1 MEYILQFGIIILSI
15 HQSIVMLN
23 KKIFASFF
31 LLAVAVNQA
40 IAAPRVPEELTDN
53 GLIYCTNATGF
64 SFNPQ
69 TADAG
74 TSMNVVTEQIYNKLF
89 DISNT
94 SAIPT
99 PVLAQSY
106 SVSPDGTVITIH
118 LRKGIKFHRTDWFK
132 PTRDFNAD
140 DVVFSLNRVLG
151 YETYLPTLEQS
162 SVDYKNPQYRIFHE
176 QAKKVRFPYFES
188 IKLNQKIESVKA
200 LNSHTVQITLFKP
213 DASILSHLASQY
225 AIIFSQEYAVQLN
238 ADDNLVQ
245 LDILPVGTGP
255 YKVKNYFRNQ
265 YVRLE
270 KNEDYWKKDAK
281 IKDIIIDLSTDR
293 TGRLVKF
300 FNGEC
305 QIASYPEVS
314 QLGLLKE
321 NDERY
326 YVKTSDGMNL
336 AYLAFNFQKVAIQ
349 DEQLRRA
356 IAQAINRQRIIKT
369 IYHNTATV
377 ANNIIPNISWASS
390 VNTPDFAYDFN
401 PVEAKK
407 VLQNK
412 QLNLNMW
419 VINEEQVYNPA
430 PLKTAEL
437 IKEDLNNVGVNVTI
451 RSVTRTFLIDQ
462 LNKKS
467 EDYDMIL
474 TGWLAGN
481 LDPDSFMRPIL
492 SCSSSNEITNLSN
505 WCSKKFDQ
513 FMDEALDSA
522 NLRVRANAYNQAQEL
537 ILSELPI
544 IPIANVKR
552 VLVASSRVQH
562 IEMSPFGSL
571 NFSTLSLRKGQK

>member
-1 MEYILQFGIIILSI
+1 MFIMWYKKL
-15 HQSIVMLN
+15 VMSVCW
-23 KKIFASFF
+23 FAFM
-31 LLAVAVNQA
+31 VNTVV
-40 IAAPRVPEELTDN
+40 AAPRVPEELTDN
-53 GLIYCTNATGF
+53 GLIYCTHASGF

-69 TADAG
+69 TSDAG

-89 DISNT
+89 EISNT
-94 SAIPT
+94 AIPT
-99 PVLAQSY
+99 PILAQSY
-106 SVSPDGTVITIH
+106 SISPDGKIITIY
-118 LRKGIKFHRTDWFK
+118 LRKGIKFHHTDWFK

-162 SVDYKNPQYRIFHE
+162 AVAYKNPQYRIFHE

-200 LNSHTVQITLFKP
+200 LNPHTVQITLFKP

-245 LDILPVGTGP
+245 LDLLPVGTGP

-281 IKDIIIDLSTDR
+281 IKNIIIDLSTDR

-321 NDERY
+321 NDKRY
-326 YVKTSDGMNL
+326 YVKSAEGMNL
-336 AYLAFNFQKVAIQ
+336 AYLAFNFQNAVIQ
-349 DEQLRRA
+349 DEQVRRA

-401 PVEAKK
+401 PSEAKK
-407 VLQNK
+407 VLQDK
-412 QLNLNMW
+412 QLYLNMW
-419 VINEEQVYNPA
+419 VLNEEQVYNPA

-467 EDYDMIL
+467 ENYDMIL

-492 SCSSSNEITNLSN
+492 SCNAASEMTNLSN
-505 WCSKKFDQ
+505 WCDEDFDQ
-513 FMDEALDSA
+513 LMDKALDSP
-522 NLRVRANAYNQAQEL
+522 NLWERAHVYNQAQEL
-537 ILSELPI
+537 ILSKLPI
-544 IPIANVKR
+544 VPLANMKR
-552 VLVASSRVQH
+552 VLVVNSRVRH
-562 IEMSPFGSL
+562 IEMNPFGSL
-571 NFSTLSLRKGQK
+571 NFSTLSLRKGEK

>member
-1 MEYILQFGIIILSI
+1 MRYKKL
-15 HQSIVMLN
+15 VMSVCW
-23 KKIFASFF
+23 FAFM
-31 LLAVAVNQA
+31 VNTVV
-40 IAAPRVPEELTDN
+40 AAPRVPEELTDN
-53 GLIYCTNATGF
+53 GLIYCTHASGF

-69 TADAG
+69 TSDAG

-89 DISNT
+89 EISNT
-94 SAIPT
+94 AIPT
-99 PVLAQSY
+99 PILAQSY
-106 SVSPDGTVITIH
+106 SISPDGKIITIY
-118 LRKGIKFHRTDWFK
+118 LRKGIKFHHTDWFK

-162 SVDYKNPQYRIFHE
+162 AVDYKNPQYRIFHE

-200 LNSHTVQITLFKP
+200 LNPHTVQITLFKP

-245 LDILPVGTGP
+245 LDLLPVGTGP

-281 IKDIIIDLSTDR
+281 IKNIIIDLSTDR

-321 NDERY
+321 NDKRY
-326 YVKTSDGMNL
+326 YVKSAEGMNL
-336 AYLAFNFQKVAIQ
+336 AYLAFNFQNAVIQ
-349 DEQLRRA
+349 DEQVRRA

-401 PVEAKK
+401 PSEAKK
-407 VLQNK
+407 VLQDK
-412 QLNLNMW
+412 RLHLNMW
-419 VINEEQVYNPA
+419 VLNEEQVYNPA

-467 EDYDMIL
+467 ENYDMIL

-492 SCSSSNEITNLSN
+492 SCNAASEMTNLSN
-505 WCSKKFDQ
+505 WCDEDFDQ
-513 FMDEALDSA
+513 LMDKALDSP
-522 NLRVRANAYNQAQEL
+522 NLWERAHVYNQAQEL
-537 ILSELPI
+537 ILSKLPI
-544 IPIANVKR
+544 VPLANMKR
-552 VLVASSRVQH
+552 VLVVNSRVRH
-562 IEMSPFGSL
+562 IEMNPFGSL
-571 NFSTLSLRKGQK
+571 NFSTLSLRKGEK

>member
-1 MEYILQFGIIILSI
+1 MFIMRYKKL
-15 HQSIVMLN
+15 VMSVCW
-23 KKIFASFF
+23 FAFM
-31 LLAVAVNQA
+31 VNTVV
-40 IAAPRVPEELTDN
+40 AAPRVPEELTDN
-53 GLIYCTNATGF
+53 GLIYCTHASGF

-69 TADAG
+69 TSDAG

-89 DISNT
+89 EISNT
-94 SAIPT
+94 AIPT
-99 PVLAQSY
+99 PILAQSY
-106 SVSPDGTVITIH
+106 SISPDGKIITIY
-118 LRKGIKFHRTDWFK
+118 LRKGIKFHHTDWFK

-162 SVDYKNPQYRIFHE
+162 AVDYKNPQYRIFHE

-200 LNSHTVQITLFKP
+200 LNPHTVQITLFKP

-245 LDILPVGTGP
+245 LDLLPVGTGP

-281 IKDIIIDLSTDR
+281 IKNIIIDLSTDR

-321 NDERY
+321 NDKRY
-326 YVKTSDGMNL
+326 YVKSAEGMNL
-336 AYLAFNFQKVAIQ
+336 AYLAFNFQNAVIQ
-349 DEQLRRA
+349 DEQVRRA

-401 PVEAKK
+401 PSEAKK
-407 VLQNK
+407 VLQDK
-412 QLNLNMW
+412 QLHLNMW
-419 VINEEQVYNPA
+419 VLNEDQVYNPA

-467 EDYDMIL
+467 ENYDMIL

-492 SCSSSNEITNLSN
+492 SCNSASEMTNLSN
-505 WCSKKFDQ
+505 WCDEDFDQ
-513 FMDEALDSA
+513 LMDKALDSP
-522 NLRVRANAYNQAQEL
+522 NLWERAHVYNQAQEL
-537 ILSELPI
+537 ILSKLPI
-544 IPIANVKR
+544 VPLANMKR
-552 VLVASSRVQH
+552 VLVVNSRVRH
-562 IEMSPFGSL
+562 IEMNPFGSL
-571 NFSTLSLRKGQK
+571 NFSTLSLRKGEK

>member
-1 MEYILQFGIIILSI
+1 MFIMRYKKL
-15 HQSIVMLN
+15 VMSVCW
-23 KKIFASFF
+23 FAFM
-31 LLAVAVNQA
+31 VNTVV
-40 IAAPRVPEELTDN
+40 AAPRVPEELTDN
-53 GLIYCTNATGF
+53 GLIYCTHASGF

-69 TADAG
+69 TSDAG

-89 DISNT
+89 EISNT
-94 SAIPT
+94 AIPT
-99 PVLAQSY
+99 PILAQSY
-106 SVSPDGTVITIH
+106 SISPDGKIITIY
-118 LRKGIKFHRTDWFK
+118 LRKGIKFHHTDWFK

-162 SVDYKNPQYRIFHE
+162 AVDYKNPQYRIFHE

-200 LNSHTVQITLFKP
+200 LNPHTVQITLFKP

-245 LDILPVGTGP
+245 LDLLPVGTGP

-281 IKDIIIDLSTDR
+281 IKNIIIDLSTDR

-321 NDERY
+321 NDKRY
-326 YVKTSDGMNL
+326 YVKSAEGMNL
-336 AYLAFNFQKVAIQ
+336 AYLAFNFQNAVIQ
-349 DEQLRRA
+349 DEQVRRA

-401 PVEAKK
+401 PSEAKK
-407 VLQNK
+407 VLQDK
-412 QLNLNMW
+412 RLHLNMW
-419 VINEEQVYNPA
+419 VLNEEQVYNPA

-467 EDYDMIL
+467 ENYDMIL

-492 SCSSSNEITNLSN
+492 SCNAASEMTNLSN
-505 WCSKKFDQ
+505 WCDEDFDQ
-513 FMDEALDSA
+513 LMDKALDSP
-522 NLRVRANAYNQAQEL
+522 NLWERAHVYNQAQEL

-544 IPIANVKR
+544 VPLANMKR
-552 VLVASSRVQH
+552 VLVVNSRVRH
-562 IEMSPFGSL
+562 IEMNPFGSL
-571 NFSTLSLRKGQK
+571 NFSTLSLRKGEK

>member
-1 MEYILQFGIIILSI
+1 MFIMRYKKL
-15 HQSIVMLN
+15 VMSVCW
-23 KKIFASFF
+23 FAFM
-31 LLAVAVNQA
+31 VNTVV
-40 IAAPRVPEELTDN
+40 AAPRVPEELTDN
-53 GLIYCTNATGF
+53 GLIYCTHASGF

-69 TADAG
+69 TSDAG

-89 DISNT
+89 EISNT
-94 SAIPT
+94 AIPT
-99 PVLAQSY
+99 PILAQSY
-106 SVSPDGTVITIH
+106 SISPDGKIITIY
-118 LRKGIKFHRTDWFK
+118 LRKGIKFHHTDWFK

-162 SVDYKNPQYRIFHE
+162 AVDYKNPQYRIFHE

-200 LNSHTVQITLFKP
+200 LNPHTVQITLFKP

-245 LDILPVGTGP
+245 LDLLPVGTGP

-281 IKDIIIDLSTDR
+281 IKNIIIDLSTDR

-321 NDERY
+321 NDKRY
-326 YVKTSDGMNL
+326 YVKSAEGMNL
-336 AYLAFNFQKVAIQ
+336 AYLAFNFQNAVIQ
-349 DEQLRRA
+349 DEQVRRA

-401 PVEAKK
+401 PSEAKK
-407 VLQNK
+407 VLQDK
-412 QLNLNMW
+412 QLHLNMW
-419 VINEEQVYNPA
+419 VLNEEQVYNPA

-467 EDYDMIL
+467 ENYDMIL

-492 SCSSSNEITNLSN
+492 SCNAASEITNLSN
-505 WCSKKFDQ
+505 WCDEDFDQ
-513 FMDEALDSA
+513 LMDKALDSP
-522 NLRVRANAYNQAQEL
+522 NLWERAHVYNQAQEL
-537 ILSELPI
+537 ILSKLPI
-544 IPIANVKR
+544 VPLANMKR
-552 VLVASSRVQH
+552 VLVVNSRVRH
-562 IEMSPFGSL
+562 IEMNPFGSL
-571 NFSTLSLRKGQK
+571 NFSTLSLRKGEK

>member
-1 MEYILQFGIIILSI
+1 MFIMWYKKL
-15 HQSIVMLN
+15 VMSVCW
-23 KKIFASFF
+23 FAFM
-31 LLAVAVNQA
+31 VNTVV
-40 IAAPRVPEELTDN
+40 AAPRVPEELTDN
-53 GLIYCTNATGF
+53 GLIYCTHASGF

-69 TADAG
+69 TSDAG

-89 DISNT
+89 EISNT
-94 SAIPT
+94 AIPT
-99 PVLAQSY
+99 PILAQSY
-106 SVSPDGTVITIH
+106 SISPDGKIITIY
-118 LRKGIKFHRTDWFK
+118 LRKGIKFHHTDWFK

-162 SVDYKNPQYRIFHE
+162 AVDYKNPQYRIFHE

-200 LNSHTVQITLFKP
+200 LNPHTVQITLFKP

-245 LDILPVGTGP
+245 LDLLPVGTGP

-281 IKDIIIDLSTDR
+281 IKNIIIDLSTDR

-321 NDERY
+321 NDKRY
-326 YVKTSDGMNL
+326 YVKSAEGMNL
-336 AYLAFNFQKVAIQ
+336 AYLAFNFQNVVIQ
-349 DEQLRRA
+349 DEQVRRA

-401 PVEAKK
+401 PSEAKK
-407 VLQNK
+407 VLQDK
-412 QLNLNMW
+412 QLHLNMW
-419 VINEEQVYNPA
+419 VLNEEQVYNPA

-467 EDYDMIL
+467 ENYDMIL

-492 SCSSSNEITNLSN
+492 SCNAASEMTNLSN
-505 WCSKKFDQ
+505 WCDEDFDQ
-513 FMDEALDSA
+513 LMDKALDSP
-522 NLRVRANAYNQAQEL
+522 NLWERAHVYNQAQEL
-537 ILSELPI
+537 ILSKLPI
-544 IPIANVKR
+544 IPLANMKR
-552 VLVASSRVQH
+552 VLVVNSRVRH
-562 IEMSPFGSL
+562 IEMNPFGSL
-571 NFSTLSLRKGQK
+571 NFSTLSLRKGEK

>member
-1 MEYILQFGIIILSI
+1 MFIMRYKKL
-15 HQSIVMLN
+15 VMSVCW
-23 KKIFASFF
+23 FAFM
-31 LLAVAVNQA
+31 VNTVV
-40 IAAPRVPEELTDN
+40 AAPRVPEELTDN
-53 GLIYCTNATGF
+53 GLIYCTHASGF

-69 TADAG
+69 TSDAG

-89 DISNT
+89 EISNT
-94 SAIPT
+94 AIPT
-99 PVLAQSY
+99 PILAQSY
-106 SVSPDGTVITIH
+106 SISPDGKIITIY
-118 LRKGIKFHRTDWFK
+118 LRKGIKFHHTDWFK

-162 SVDYKNPQYRIFHE
+162 AVDYKNPQYRIFHE

-200 LNSHTVQITLFKP
+200 LNPHTVQITLFKP

-245 LDILPVGTGP
+245 LDLLPVGTGP

-281 IKDIIIDLSTDR
+281 IKNIIIDLSTDR

-321 NDERY
+321 NDKRY
-326 YVKTSDGMNL
+326 YVKSAEGMNL
-336 AYLAFNFQKVAIQ
+336 AYLAFNFQNAVIQ
-349 DEQLRRA
+349 DEQVRRA

-401 PVEAKK
+401 PSEAKK
-407 VLQNK
+407 VLQDK
-412 QLNLNMW
+412 QLHLNMW
-419 VINEEQVYNPA
+419 VLNEEPVYNPA

-467 EDYDMIL
+467 ENYDMIL

-492 SCSSSNEITNLSN
+492 SCNSASEMTNLSN
-505 WCSKKFDQ
+505 WCDEDFDQ
-513 FMDEALDSA
+513 LMDKALDSP
-522 NLRVRANAYNQAQEL
+522 NLWERAHVYNQAQEL
-537 ILSELPI
+537 ILSKLPI
-544 IPIANVKR
+544 VPLANMKR
-552 VLVASSRVQH
+552 VLVVNSRVRH
-562 IEMSPFGSL
+562 IEMNPFGSL
-571 NFSTLSLRKGQK
+571 NFSTLSLRKGEK

>member
-1 MEYILQFGIIILSI
+1 MFIMWYKKL
-15 HQSIVMLN
+15 VMSVCW
-23 KKIFASFF
+23 FAFM
-31 LLAVAVNQA
+31 VNTVV
-40 IAAPRVPEELTDN
+40 AAPRVPEELTDN
-53 GLIYCTNATGF
+53 GLIYCTHASGF

-69 TADAG
+69 TSDAG

-89 DISNT
+89 EISNT
-94 SAIPT
+94 AIPT
-99 PVLAQSY
+99 PILAQSY
-106 SVSPDGTVITIH
+106 SISPDGKIITIY
-118 LRKGIKFHRTDWFK
+118 LRKGIKFHHTDWFK

-245 LDILPVGTGP
+245 LDLLPVGTGP

-281 IKDIIIDLSTDR
+281 IKNIIIDLSTDR

-321 NDERY
+321 NDKRY
-326 YVKTSDGMNL
+326 YVKSAEGMNL
-336 AYLAFNFQKVAIQ
+336 AYLAFNFQNAVIQ
-349 DEQLRRA
+349 DEQVRRA

-401 PVEAKK
+401 PSEAKK
-407 VLQNK
+407 VLQDK
-412 QLNLNMW
+412 QLHLNMW
-419 VINEEQVYNPA
+419 VLNEEQVYNPA

-467 EDYDMIL
+467 ENYDMIL

-492 SCSSSNEITNLSN
+492 SCNAASEMTNLSN
-505 WCSKKFDQ
+505 WCDEDFDQ
-513 FMDEALDSA
+513 LMDKALDSP
-522 NLRVRANAYNQAQEL
+522 NLWERAHVYNQAQEL
-537 ILSELPI
+537 ILSKLPI
-544 IPIANVKR
+544 VPLANMKR
-552 VLVASSRVQH
+552 VLVVNSRVRH
-562 IEMSPFGSL
+562 IEMNPFGSL
-571 NFSTLSLRKGQK
+571 NFSTLSLRKGEK

>member
-1 MEYILQFGIIILSI
+1 MFIMWYKKL
-15 HQSIVMLN
+15 VMSVCW
-23 KKIFASFF
+23 FAFM
-31 LLAVAVNQA
+31 VNTVV
-40 IAAPRVPEELTDN
+40 AAPRVPEELTDD
-53 GLIYCTNATGF
+53 GLIYCTHASGF

-69 TADAG
+69 TSDAG

-89 DISNT
+89 EISNT
-94 SAIPT
+94 AIPT
-99 PVLAQSY
+99 PILAQSY
-106 SVSPDGTVITIH
+106 SISPDGKIITIY
-118 LRKGIKFHRTDWFK
+118 LRKGIKFHHTDWFK

-151 YETYLPTLEQS
+151 YENYLPTLEQS
-162 SVDYKNPQYRIFHE
+162 AVDYKNPQYRIFHE

-200 LNSHTVQITLFKP
+200 LNPHTVQITLFKP

-245 LDILPVGTGP
+245 LDLLPVGTGP

-281 IKDIIIDLSTDR
+281 IKNIIIDLSTDR

-305 QIASYPEVS
+305 QITSYPEVS

-321 NDERY
+321 NDKRY
-326 YVKTSDGMNL
+326 YVKSAEGMNL
-336 AYLAFNFQKVAIQ
+336 AYLAFNFQNAVIQ
-349 DEQLRRA
+349 DEQVRRA

-377 ANNIIPNISWASS
+377 ANNIIPSISWASS

-401 PVEAKK
+401 PSEAKK
-407 VLQNK
+407 VLQDK
-412 QLNLNMW
+412 QLHLNMW
-419 VINEEQVYNPA
+419 VLNEEQVYNPA

-467 EDYDMIL
+467 ENYDMIL

-492 SCSSSNEITNLSN
+492 SCNSASEMTNLSN
-505 WCSKKFDQ
+505 WCDEDFDQ
-513 FMDEALDSA
+513 LMDKALDSP
-522 NLRVRANAYNQAQEL
+522 NLWERAHVYNQAQEL
-537 ILSELPI
+537 ILSKLPI
-544 IPIANVKR
+544 IPLANMKR
-552 VLVASSRVQH
+552 VLVVNSRVRH
-562 IEMSPFGSL
+562 IEMNPFGSL
-571 NFSTLSLRKGQK
+571 NFSTLSLRKGEK

>member
-1 MEYILQFGIIILSI
+1 MFIMRYKKL
-15 HQSIVMLN
+15 VMSVCW
-23 KKIFASFF
+23 FAFM
-31 LLAVAVNQA
+31 VNTVV
-40 IAAPRVPEELTDN
+40 AAPRVPEELTDN
-53 GLIYCTNATGF
+53 GLIYCTHASGF

-69 TADAG
+69 TSDAG

-89 DISNT
+89 EISNT
-94 SAIPT
+94 AIPT
-99 PVLAQSY
+99 PILAQSY
-106 SVSPDGTVITIH
+106 SISPDGKIITIY
-118 LRKGIKFHRTDWFK
+118 LRKGIKFHHTDWFK

-162 SVDYKNPQYRIFHE
+162 AVDYKNPQYRIFHE

-200 LNSHTVQITLFKP
+200 LNPHTVQITLFKP

-245 LDILPVGTGP
+245 LDLLPVGTGP

-281 IKDIIIDLSTDR
+281 IKNIIIDLSTDR

-321 NDERY
+321 NDKRY
-326 YVKTSDGMNL
+326 YVKSAEGMNL
-336 AYLAFNFQKVAIQ
+336 AYLAFNFQNAVIQ
-349 DEQLRRA
+349 DEQVRRA

-401 PVEAKK
+401 PSEAKK
-407 VLQNK
+407 VLQDK
-412 QLNLNMW
+412 RLHLNMW
-419 VINEEQVYNPA
+419 VLNEEQVYNPA

-467 EDYDMIL
+467 ENYDMIL

-492 SCSSSNEITNLSN
+492 SCNSASEMTNLSN
-505 WCSKKFDQ
+505 WCDEDFDQ
-513 FMDEALDSA
+513 LMDKALDSP
-522 NLRVRANAYNQAQEL
+522 NLWERAHAYNQAQEL
-537 ILSELPI
+537 ILSKLPI
-544 IPIANVKR
+544 VPLANMKR
-552 VLVASSRVQH
+552 VLVVNSRVRH
-562 IEMSPFGSL
+562 IEMNPFGSL
-571 NFSTLSLRKGQK
+571 NFSTLSLRKGEK

>member
-1 MEYILQFGIIILSI
+1 MFIMWYKKL
-15 HQSIVMLN
+15 VMSVCW
-23 KKIFASFF
+23 FAFM
-31 LLAVAVNQA
+31 VNTVV
-40 IAAPRVPEELTDN
+40 AAPRVPEELTDN
-53 GLIYCTNATGF
+53 GLIYCTHASGF

-69 TADAG
+69 TSDAG

-89 DISNT
+89 EISNT
-94 SAIPT
+94 AIPT
-99 PVLAQSY
+99 PILAQSY
-106 SVSPDGTVITIH
+106 SISPDGKIITIY
-118 LRKGIKFHRTDWFK
+118 LRKGIKFHHTDWFK

-162 SVDYKNPQYRIFHE
+162 AVDYKNPQYRIFHE

-200 LNSHTVQITLFKP
+200 LNPHTVQITLFKP

-245 LDILPVGTGP
+245 LDLLPVGTGP

-281 IKDIIIDLSTDR
+281 IKNIIIDLSTDR

-321 NDERY
+321 NDKRY
-326 YVKTSDGMNL
+326 YVKSAEGMNL
-336 AYLAFNFQKVAIQ
+336 AYLAFNFQNAIIQ
-349 DEQLRRA
+349 DEQVRRA

-401 PVEAKK
+401 PSEAKK
-407 VLQNK
+407 VLQDK
-412 QLNLNMW
+412 QLHLNMW
-419 VINEEQVYNPA
+419 VLNEEQVYNPA

-467 EDYDMIL
+467 ENYDMIL

-492 SCSSSNEITNLSN
+492 SCNSASEMTNLSN
-505 WCSKKFDQ
+505 WCDEDFDQ
-513 FMDEALDSA
+513 LMDKALDSP
-522 NLRVRANAYNQAQEL
+522 NLWERAHAYNQAQEL
-537 ILSELPI
+537 ILSKLPI
-544 IPIANVKR
+544 VPLANMKR
-552 VLVASSRVQH
+552 VLVVNSRVRH
-562 IEMSPFGSL
+562 IEMNPFGSL
-571 NFSTLSLRKGQK
+571 NFSTLSLRKGEK

>member
-1 MEYILQFGIIILSI
+1 MFIMWYKKL
-15 HQSIVMLN
+15 VMSVCW
-23 KKIFASFF
+23 FAFM
-31 LLAVAVNQA
+31 VNTVV
-40 IAAPRVPEELTDN
+40 AAPRVPEELTDN
-53 GLIYCTNATGF
+53 GLIYCTHASGF

-69 TADAG
+69 TSDAG

-89 DISNT
+89 EISNT
-94 SAIPT
+94 AIPT
-99 PVLAQSY
+99 PILAQSY
-106 SVSPDGTVITIH
+106 SISPDGKIITIY
-118 LRKGIKFHRTDWFK
+118 LRKGIKFHHTDWFK

-162 SVDYKNPQYRIFHE
+162 AVDYKNPQYRIFHE

-200 LNSHTVQITLFKP
+200 LNPHTVQITLFKP

-245 LDILPVGTGP
+245 LDLLPVGTGP

-281 IKDIIIDLSTDR
+281 IKNIIIDLSTDR

-321 NDERY
+321 NDKRY
-326 YVKTSDGMNL
+326 YVKSAEGMNL
-336 AYLAFNFQKVAIQ
+336 AYLAFNFQNAVIQ
-349 DEQLRRA
+349 NEQVRRA

-401 PVEAKK
+401 PSEAKK
-407 VLQNK
+407 VLQDK
-412 QLNLNMW
+412 QLHLNMW
-419 VINEEQVYNPA
+419 VLNEEQVYNPA

-467 EDYDMIL
+467 ENYDMIL

-492 SCSSSNEITNLSN
+492 SCNAASEMTNLSN
-505 WCSKKFDQ
+505 WCDEDFDQ
-513 FMDEALDSA
+513 LMDKALDSP
-522 NLRVRANAYNQAQEL
+522 NLWERAHVYNQAQEL
-537 ILSELPI
+537 ILSKLPI
-544 IPIANVKR
+544 VPLANMKR
-552 VLVASSRVQH
+552 VLVVNSRVRH
-562 IEMSPFGSL
+562 IEMNPFGSL
-571 NFSTLSLRKGQK
+571 NFSTLSLRKGEK

>member
-162 SVDYKNPQYRIFHE
+162 SMDYKNPQYRIFHE

-505 WCSKKFDQ
+505 WCSEKFDQ

>member
-1 MEYILQFGIIILSI
+1 MFIMRYKKL
-15 HQSIVMLN
+15 VMSVCW
-23 KKIFASFF
+23 FAFM
-31 LLAVAVNQA
+31 VNTVV
-40 IAAPRVPEELTDN
+40 AAPRVPEELTDN
-53 GLIYCTNATGF
+53 GLIYCTHASGF

-69 TADAG
+69 TSDAG

-89 DISNT
+89 EISNT
-94 SAIPT
+94 AIPT
-99 PVLAQSY
+99 PILAQSY
-106 SVSPDGTVITIH
+106 SISPDGKIITIY
-118 LRKGIKFHRTDWFK
+118 LRKGIKFHHTDWFK

-162 SVDYKNPQYRIFHE
+162 AVDYKNPQYRIFHE

-188 IKLNQKIESVKA
+188 IKLNQKIELVKA
-200 LNSHTVQITLFKP
+200 LNPHTVQITLFKP

-245 LDILPVGTGP
+245 LDLLPVGTGP

-281 IKDIIIDLSTDR
+281 IKNIIIDLSTDR

-321 NDERY
+321 NDKRY
-326 YVKTSDGMNL
+326 YVKSAEGMNL
-336 AYLAFNFQKVAIQ
+336 AYLAFNFQNAVIQ
-349 DEQLRRA
+349 DEQVRRA

-401 PVEAKK
+401 PSEAKK
-407 VLQNK
+407 VLQDK
-412 QLNLNMW
+412 QLHLNMW
-419 VINEEQVYNPA
+419 VLNEEQVYNPA

-467 EDYDMIL
+467 ENYDMIL

-492 SCSSSNEITNLSN
+492 SCNSASEMTNLSN
-505 WCSKKFDQ
+505 WCDEDFDQ
-513 FMDEALDSA
+513 LMDKALDSP
-522 NLRVRANAYNQAQEL
+522 NLWERAHVYNQAQEL
-537 ILSELPI
+537 ILSKLPI
-544 IPIANVKR
+544 VPLVNMKR
-552 VLVASSRVQH
+552 VLVVNSRVRH
-562 IEMSPFGSL
+562 IEMNPFGSL
-571 NFSTLSLRKGQK
+571 NFSTLSLRKGEK

>member
-1 MEYILQFGIIILSI
+1 MFIMWYKKL
-15 HQSIVMLN
+15 VMSVCW
-23 KKIFASFF
+23 FAFM
-31 LLAVAVNQA
+31 VNTVV
-40 IAAPRVPEELTDN
+40 AAPRVPEELTDN
-53 GLIYCTNATGF
+53 GLIYCTHASGF

-69 TADAG
+69 TSDAG

-89 DISNT
+89 EISNT
-94 SAIPT
+94 AIPT
-99 PVLAQSY
+99 PILAQSY
-106 SVSPDGTVITIH
+106 SISPDGKIITIY
-118 LRKGIKFHRTDWFK
+118 LRKGIKFHHTDWFK

-200 LNSHTVQITLFKP
+200 LNPHTVQITLFKP

-245 LDILPVGTGP
+245 LDLLPVGTGP

-281 IKDIIIDLSTDR
+281 IKNIIIDLSTDR

-321 NDERY
+321 NDKRY
-326 YVKTSDGMNL
+326 YVKSAEGMNL
-336 AYLAFNFQKVAIQ
+336 AYLAFNFQNAVIQ
-349 DEQLRRA
+349 DEQVRRA
-356 IAQAINRQRIIKT
+356 IAQAINRQRIIKA

-401 PVEAKK
+401 PSEAKK
-407 VLQNK
+407 VLQDK
-412 QLNLNMW
+412 QLHLNMW
-419 VINEEQVYNPA
+419 VLNEEQVYNPA

-467 EDYDMIL
+467 ENYDMIL

-492 SCSSSNEITNLSN
+492 SCNAASEMTNLSN
-505 WCSKKFDQ
+505 WCDEDFDQ
-513 FMDEALDSA
+513 LMDKALDSP
-522 NLRVRANAYNQAQEL
+522 NLWERAHVYNQAQEL
-537 ILSELPI
+537 ILSKLPI
-544 IPIANVKR
+544 VPLANMKR
-552 VLVASSRVQH
+552 VLVVNSRVRH
-562 IEMSPFGSL
+562 IEMNPFGSL
-571 NFSTLSLRKGQK
+571 NFSTLSLRKGEK

>member
-1 MEYILQFGIIILSI
+1 MFIMWYKKL
-15 HQSIVMLN
+15 VMSVCW
-23 KKIFASFF
+23 FAFM
-31 LLAVAVNQA
+31 VNTVV
-40 IAAPRVPEELTDN
+40 AAPRVPEELTDN
-53 GLIYCTNATGF
+53 GLIYCTHASGF

-69 TADAG
+69 TSDAG

-89 DISNT
+89 EISNT
-94 SAIPT
+94 AIPT
-99 PVLAQSY
+99 PILAQSY
-106 SVSPDGTVITIH
+106 SISPDGKIITIY
-118 LRKGIKFHRTDWFK
+118 LRKGIKFHHTDWFK

-151 YETYLPTLEQS
+151 YENYLPTLEQS
-162 SVDYKNPQYRIFHE
+162 AVDYKNPQYRIFHE

-200 LNSHTVQITLFKP
+200 LNPHTVQITLFKP

-245 LDILPVGTGP
+245 LDLLPVGTGP

-281 IKDIIIDLSTDR
+281 IKNIIIDLSTDR

-305 QIASYPEVS
+305 QITSYPEVS

-321 NDERY
+321 NDKRY
-326 YVKTSDGMNL
+326 YVKSAEGMNL
-336 AYLAFNFQKVAIQ
+336 AYLAFNFQNAVIQ
-349 DEQLRRA
+349 DEQVRRA

-377 ANNIIPNISWASS
+377 ANNIIPSISWASS
-390 VNTPDFAYDFN
+390 VNTPDFTYDFN
-401 PVEAKK
+401 PSEAKK
-407 VLQNK
+407 VLQDK
-412 QLNLNMW
+412 QLHLNMW
-419 VINEEQVYNPA
+419 VLNEEQVYNPA

-467 EDYDMIL
+467 ENYDMIL

-492 SCSSSNEITNLSN
+492 SCNAASEMTNLSN
-505 WCSKKFDQ
+505 WCDEDFDQ
-513 FMDEALDSA
+513 LMDKALDSP
-522 NLRVRANAYNQAQEL
+522 NLWERAHVYNQAQEL
-537 ILSELPI
+537 ILSKLPI
-544 IPIANVKR
+544 VPLANMKR
-552 VLVASSRVQH
+552 VLVVNSRVRH
-562 IEMSPFGSL
+562 IEMNPFGSL
-571 NFSTLSLRKGQK
+571 NFSTLSLRKGEK

>member
-1 MEYILQFGIIILSI
+1 MFIMRYKKL
-15 HQSIVMLN
+15 VMSVCW
-23 KKIFASFF
+23 FTFM
-31 LLAVAVNQA
+31 VNTVV
-40 IAAPRVPEELTDN
+40 AAPRVPEELTDN
-53 GLIYCTNATGF
+53 GLIYCTHASGF

-69 TADAG
+69 TSDAG

-89 DISNT
+89 EISNT
-94 SAIPT
+94 AIPT
-99 PVLAQSY
+99 PILAQSY
-106 SVSPDGTVITIH
+106 SISPDGKIITIY
-118 LRKGIKFHRTDWFK
+118 LRKGIKFHHTDWFK

-162 SVDYKNPQYRIFHE
+162 AVDYKNPQYRIFHE

-200 LNSHTVQITLFKP
+200 LNPHTVQITLFKP

-245 LDILPVGTGP
+245 LDLLPVGTGP

-281 IKDIIIDLSTDR
+281 IKNIIIDLSTDR

-321 NDERY
+321 NDKRY
-326 YVKTSDGMNL
+326 YVKSAEGMNL
-336 AYLAFNFQKVAIQ
+336 AYLAFNFQNAVIQ
-349 DEQLRRA
+349 DEQVRRA

-401 PVEAKK
+401 PSEAKK
-407 VLQNK
+407 VLQDK
-412 QLNLNMW
+412 QLHLNMW
-419 VINEEQVYNPA
+419 VLNEEQVYNPA

-467 EDYDMIL
+467 ENYDMIL

-492 SCSSSNEITNLSN
+492 SCNPASEMTNLSN
-505 WCSKKFDQ
+505 WCDEDFDQ
-513 FMDEALDSA
+513 LMDKALDSP
-522 NLRVRANAYNQAQEL
+522 NLWERAHVYNQAQEL
-537 ILSELPI
+537 ILSKLPI
-544 IPIANVKR
+544 VPLANMKR
-552 VLVASSRVQH
+552 VLVVNSRVRH
-562 IEMSPFGSL
+562 IEMNPFGSL
-571 NFSTLSLRKGQK
+571 NFSTLSLRKGEK

>member
-1 MEYILQFGIIILSI
+1 MFIMWYKKL
-15 HQSIVMLN
+15 VMSVCW
-23 KKIFASFF
+23 FAFM
-31 LLAVAVNQA
+31 VNTVV
-40 IAAPRVPEELTDN
+40 AAPRVPEELTDN
-53 GLIYCTNATGF
+53 GLIYCTHASGF

-69 TADAG
+69 TSDAG

-89 DISNT
+89 EISNT
-94 SAIPT
+94 AIPT
-99 PVLAQSY
+99 PILAQSY
-106 SVSPDGTVITIH
+106 SISPDGKIITIY
-118 LRKGIKFHRTDWFK
+118 LRKGIKFHHTDWFK

-162 SVDYKNPQYRIFHE
+162 AVDYKNPQYRIFHE

-200 LNSHTVQITLFKP
+200 LNPHTVQITLFKP

-245 LDILPVGTGP
+245 LDLLPVGTGP

-281 IKDIIIDLSTDR
+281 IKNIIIDLSTDR

-321 NDERY
+321 NDKRY
-326 YVKTSDGMNL
+326 YVKSAEGMNL
-336 AYLAFNFQKVAIQ
+336 AYLAFNFQNAVIQ
-349 DEQLRRA
+349 DEQIRRA

-401 PVEAKK
+401 PSEAKK
-407 VLQNK
+407 VLQDK
-412 QLNLNMW
+412 RLHLNMW
-419 VINEEQVYNPA
+419 VLNEEQVYNPA

-437 IKEDLNNVGVNVTI
+437 IKEDLNNIGVNVTI

-467 EDYDMIL
+467 ENYDMIL

-492 SCSSSNEITNLSN
+492 SCNAASEMTNLSN
-505 WCSKKFDQ
+505 WCDEDFDQ
-513 FMDEALDSA
+513 LMDKALDSP
-522 NLRVRANAYNQAQEL
+522 NLWERAHVYNQAQEL
-537 ILSELPI
+537 ILSKLPI
-544 IPIANVKR
+544 IPLANMKR
-552 VLVASSRVQH
+552 VLVVNSRVRH
-562 IEMSPFGSL
+562 IEMNPFGSL
-571 NFSTLSLRKGQK
+571 NFSTLSLRKGEK

>member
-1 MEYILQFGIIILSI
+1 MFIMWYKKL
-15 HQSIVMLN
+15 VMSVCW
-23 KKIFASFF
+23 FAFM
-31 LLAVAVNQA
+31 VNTVV
-40 IAAPRVPEELTDN
+40 AAPRVPEELTDN
-53 GLIYCTNATGF
+53 GLIYCTHASGF

-69 TADAG
+69 TSDAG

-89 DISNT
+89 EISNT
-94 SAIPT
+94 AIPT
-99 PVLAQSY
+99 PILAQSY
-106 SVSPDGTVITIH
+106 SISPDGKIITIY
-118 LRKGIKFHRTDWFK
+118 LRKGIKFHHTDWFK

-162 SVDYKNPQYRIFHE
+162 AVDYKNPQYRIFHE

-200 LNSHTVQITLFKP
+200 LNPHTVQITLFKP

-245 LDILPVGTGP
+245 LDLLPVGTGP

-281 IKDIIIDLSTDR
+281 IKNIIIDLSTDR

-321 NDERY
+321 NDKRY
-326 YVKTSDGMNL
+326 YVKSAEGMNL
-336 AYLAFNFQKVAIQ
+336 AYLAFNFQNAVIQ
-349 DEQLRRA
+349 NEQVRRA

-401 PVEAKK
+401 PSEAKK
-407 VLQNK
+407 VLQDK
-412 QLNLNMW
+412 QLHLNMW
-419 VINEEQVYNPA
+419 VLNEEQVYNPA

-467 EDYDMIL
+467 ENYDMIL

-492 SCSSSNEITNLSN
+492 SCNSASEMTNLSN
-505 WCSKKFDQ
+505 WCDEDFDQ
-513 FMDEALDSA
+513 LMDKALDSP
-522 NLRVRANAYNQAQEL
+522 NLWERAHAYNQAQEL
-537 ILSELPI
+537 ILSKLPI
-544 IPIANVKR
+544 VPLANMKR
-552 VLVASSRVQH
+552 VLVVNSRVRH
-562 IEMSPFGSL
+562 IEMNPFGSL
-571 NFSTLSLRKGQK
+571 NFSTLSLRKGEK

>member
-1 MEYILQFGIIILSI
+1 MFIMRYKKL
-15 HQSIVMLN
+15 VMSVCW
-23 KKIFASFF
+23 FAFM
-31 LLAVAVNQA
+31 VNTVV
-40 IAAPRVPEELTDN
+40 AAPRVPEELTDN
-53 GLIYCTNATGF
+53 GLIYCTHASGF

-69 TADAG
+69 TSDAG

-89 DISNT
+89 EISNT
-94 SAIPT
+94 AIPT
-99 PVLAQSY
+99 PILAQSY
-106 SVSPDGTVITIH
+106 SISPDGKIITIY
-118 LRKGIKFHRTDWFK
+118 LRKGIKFHHTDWFK

-200 LNSHTVQITLFKP
+200 LNPHTVQITLFKP

-245 LDILPVGTGP
+245 LDLLPVGTGP

-281 IKDIIIDLSTDR
+281 IKNIIIDLSTDR

-321 NDERY
+321 NDKRY
-326 YVKTSDGMNL
+326 YVKSAEGMNL
-336 AYLAFNFQKVAIQ
+336 AYLAFNFQNAVIQ
-349 DEQLRRA
+349 DEQVRRA
-356 IAQAINRQRIIKT
+356 IAQAINRQRIIKA

-401 PVEAKK
+401 PSEAKK
-407 VLQNK
+407 VLQDK
-412 QLNLNMW
+412 QLHLNMW
-419 VINEEQVYNPA
+419 VLNEEQVYNPA

-467 EDYDMIL
+467 ENYDMIL

-492 SCSSSNEITNLSN
+492 SCNASSEMTNLSN
-505 WCSKKFDQ
+505 WCDEDFDQ
-513 FMDEALDSA
+513 LMDKALDSP
-522 NLRVRANAYNQAQEL
+522 NLWERAHVYNQAQEL
-537 ILSELPI
+537 ILSKLPI
-544 IPIANVKR
+544 VPLANMKR
-552 VLVASSRVQH
+552 VLVVNSRVRH
-562 IEMSPFGSL
+562 IEMNPFGSL
-571 NFSTLSLRKGQK
+571 NFSTLSLRKGEK

>member
-1 MEYILQFGIIILSI
+1 MFIMWYKKL
-15 HQSIVMLN
+15 VMSVCW
-23 KKIFASFF
+23 FAFM
-31 LLAVAVNQA
+31 VNTVV
-40 IAAPRVPEELTDN
+40 AAPRVPEELTDN
-53 GLIYCTNATGF
+53 GLIYCTHASGF

-69 TADAG
+69 TSDAG

-89 DISNT
+89 EISNT
-94 SAIPT
+94 AIPT
-99 PVLAQSY
+99 PILAQSY
-106 SVSPDGTVITIH
+106 SISPDGKIITIY
-118 LRKGIKFHRTDWFK
+118 LRKGIKFHHTDWFK

-162 SVDYKNPQYRIFHE
+162 AVDYKNPQYRIFHE

-200 LNSHTVQITLFKP
+200 LNPHTVQITLFKP

-238 ADDNLVQ
+238 ADDNLAQ
-245 LDILPVGTGP
+245 LDLLPVGTGP

-281 IKDIIIDLSTDR
+281 IKNIIIDLSTDR

-321 NDERY
+321 NDKRY
-326 YVKTSDGMNL
+326 YVKSAEGMNL
-336 AYLAFNFQKVAIQ
+336 AYLAFNFQNAVIQ
-349 DEQLRRA
+349 DEQVRRA

-401 PVEAKK
+401 PSEAKK
-407 VLQNK
+407 VLQDK
-412 QLNLNMW
+412 RLHLNMW
-419 VINEEQVYNPA
+419 VLNEEQVYNPA

-467 EDYDMIL
+467 ENYDMIL

-492 SCSSSNEITNLSN
+492 SCNAASEMTNLSN
-505 WCSKKFDQ
+505 WCDEDFDQ
-513 FMDEALDSA
+513 LMDKALDSP
-522 NLRVRANAYNQAQEL
+522 NLWERAHVYNQAQEL
-537 ILSELPI
+537 ILSKLPI
-544 IPIANVKR
+544 VPLANMKR
-552 VLVASSRVQH
+552 VLVMNSRVRH
-562 IEMSPFGSL
+562 IEMNPFGSL
-571 NFSTLSLRKGQK
+571 NFSTLSLRKGEK

>member
-1 MEYILQFGIIILSI
+1 
-15 HQSIVMLN
+15 MLN
-23 KKIFASFF
+23 KKIFVSFF
-31 LLAVAVNQA
+31 LLSVAVNQA

-162 SVDYKNPQYRIFHE
+162 SMDYKNPQYRIFHE

-505 WCSKKFDQ
+505 WCSEKFDQ

>member
-1 MEYILQFGIIILSI
+1 MFIMWYKKL
-15 HQSIVMLN
+15 VMSVCW
-23 KKIFASFF
+23 FAFM
-31 LLAVAVNQA
+31 VNTVV
-40 IAAPRVPEELTDN
+40 AAPRVPEELTDN
-53 GLIYCTNATGF
+53 GLIYCTHASGF

-69 TADAG
+69 TSDAG

-89 DISNT
+89 EISNT
-94 SAIPT
+94 AIPT
-99 PVLAQSY
+99 PILAQSY
-106 SVSPDGTVITIH
+106 SISPDGKIITIY
-118 LRKGIKFHRTDWFK
+118 LRKGIKFHHTDWFK

-162 SVDYKNPQYRIFHE
+162 AVDYKNPQYRIFHE

-200 LNSHTVQITLFKP
+200 LNPHTVQITLFKP

-245 LDILPVGTGP
+245 LDLLPVGTGP

-281 IKDIIIDLSTDR
+281 IKNIIIDLSTDR

-321 NDERY
+321 NDKRY
-326 YVKTSDGMNL
+326 YVKSAEGMNL
-336 AYLAFNFQKVAIQ
+336 AYLAFNFQNAVIQ
-349 DEQLRRA
+349 DEQVRRA

-401 PVEAKK
+401 PSEAKK
-407 VLQNK
+407 VLQDK
-412 QLNLNMW
+412 QLHLNMW
-419 VINEEQVYNPA
+419 VLNEEQVYNPA

-467 EDYDMIL
+467 ENYDMIL

-492 SCSSSNEITNLSN
+492 SCNPASEMTNLSN
-505 WCSKKFDQ
+505 WCDEDFDQ
-513 FMDEALDSA
+513 LMDKALDSP
-522 NLRVRANAYNQAQEL
+522 NLWERAHVYNQAQEL
-537 ILSELPI
+537 ILSKLPI
-544 IPIANVKR
+544 VPLANMKR
-552 VLVASSRVQH
+552 VLVVNSRVRH
-562 IEMSPFGSL
+562 IEMNPFGSL
-571 NFSTLSLRKGQK
+571 NFSTLSLRKGEK

>member
-1 MEYILQFGIIILSI
+1 MFIMRYKKL
-15 HQSIVMLN
+15 VMSVCW
-23 KKIFASFF
+23 FAFM
-31 LLAVAVNQA
+31 VNTVV
-40 IAAPRVPEELTDN
+40 AAPRVPEELTDN
-53 GLIYCTNATGF
+53 GLIYCTHASGF

-69 TADAG
+69 TSDAG

-89 DISNT
+89 EISNT
-94 SAIPT
+94 AIPT
-99 PVLAQSY
+99 PILAQSY
-106 SVSPDGTVITIH
+106 SISPDGKIITIY
-118 LRKGIKFHRTDWFK
+118 LRKGIKFHHTDWFK

-162 SVDYKNPQYRIFHE
+162 AVDYKNPQYRIFHE

-200 LNSHTVQITLFKP
+200 LNPHTVQITLFKP

-245 LDILPVGTGP
+245 LDLLPVGTGP

-281 IKDIIIDLSTDR
+281 IKNIIIDLSTDR

-321 NDERY
+321 NDKRY
-326 YVKTSDGMNL
+326 YVKSAEGMNL
-336 AYLAFNFQKVAIQ
+336 AYLAFNFQNAVIQ
-349 DEQLRRA
+349 DEQVRRA
-356 IAQAINRQRIIKT
+356 IAQAINRQRIIKA

-401 PVEAKK
+401 PTEAKK
-407 VLQNK
+407 VLQDK
-412 QLNLNMW
+412 QLHLNMW
-419 VINEEQVYNPA
+419 VLNEEQVYNPA

-467 EDYDMIL
+467 ENYDMIL

-492 SCSSSNEITNLSN
+492 SCNSASEMTNLSN
-505 WCSKKFDQ
+505 WCDEDFDQ
-513 FMDEALDSA
+513 LMDKALDSP
-522 NLRVRANAYNQAQEL
+522 NLWERAHVYNQAQEL

-544 IPIANVKR
+544 VPLANMKR
-552 VLVASSRVQH
+552 VLVVNSRVRH
-562 IEMSPFGSL
+562 IEMNPFGSL
-571 NFSTLSLRKGQK
+571 NFSTLSLRKGEK

>member
-1 MEYILQFGIIILSI
+1 MFIMRY
-15 HQSIVMLN
+15 
-23 KKIFASFF
+23 KKLVISVCWFAFM
-31 LLAVAVNQA
+31 VNTVV
-40 IAAPRVPEELTDN
+40 AAPRVPEELTDN
-53 GLIYCTNATGF
+53 GLIYCTHASGF

-69 TADAG
+69 TSDAG

-89 DISNT
+89 EISNT
-94 SAIPT
+94 AIPT
-99 PVLAQSY
+99 PILAQSY
-106 SVSPDGTVITIH
+106 SISPDGKIITIY
-118 LRKGIKFHRTDWFK
+118 LRKGIKFHHTDWFK

-162 SVDYKNPQYRIFHE
+162 AVDYKNPQYRIFHE

-200 LNSHTVQITLFKP
+200 LNPHTVQITLFKP

-245 LDILPVGTGP
+245 LDLLPIGTGP

-281 IKDIIIDLSTDR
+281 IKSIIIDLSTDR

-321 NDERY
+321 NDKRY
-326 YVKTSDGMNL
+326 YVKSAEGMNL
-336 AYLAFNFQKVAIQ
+336 AYLAFNFQNAVIQ
-349 DEQLRRA
+349 NEQVRRA

-401 PVEAKK
+401 PIEAKK
-407 VLQNK
+407 VLQDK
-412 QLNLNMW
+412 QLHLNMW
-419 VINEEQVYNPA
+419 VLNEEQVYNPA

-467 EDYDMIL
+467 ENYDMIL

-492 SCSSSNEITNLSN
+492 SCNAASEMTNLSN
-505 WCSKKFDQ
+505 WCDEDFDQ
-513 FMDEALDSA
+513 LMDKALDSP
-522 NLRVRANAYNQAQEL
+522 NLWERAHVYNQAQEL
-537 ILSELPI
+537 ILSKLPI
-544 IPIANVKR
+544 VPLANMKR
-552 VLVASSRVQH
+552 VLVVNSRVRH
-562 IEMSPFGSL
+562 IEMNPFGSL
-571 NFSTLSLRKGQK
+571 NFSTLSLRKGEK

>member
-1 MEYILQFGIIILSI
+1 MFIMWYKKL
-15 HQSIVMLN
+15 VMSVCW
-23 KKIFASFF
+23 FAFM
-31 LLAVAVNQA
+31 VNTVV
-40 IAAPRVPEELTDN
+40 AAPRVPEELTDN
-53 GLIYCTNATGF
+53 GLIYCTHASGF

-69 TADAG
+69 TSDAG

-89 DISNT
+89 EISNT
-94 SAIPT
+94 AIPT
-99 PVLAQSY
+99 PILAQSY
-106 SVSPDGTVITIH
+106 SISPDGKIITIY
-118 LRKGIKFHRTDWFK
+118 LRKGIKFHHTDWFK

-162 SVDYKNPQYRIFHE
+162 AVDYKNPQYRIFHE

-200 LNSHTVQITLFKP
+200 LNPHTVQITLFKP

-245 LDILPVGTGP
+245 LDLLPVGTGP

-281 IKDIIIDLSTDR
+281 IKNIIIDLSTDR

-321 NDERY
+321 NDKRY
-326 YVKTSDGMNL
+326 YVKSAEGMNL
-336 AYLAFNFQKVAIQ
+336 AYLAFNFQNAVIQ
-349 DEQLRRA
+349 DEQVRRA
-356 IAQAINRQRIIKT
+356 IAQAINRQRIIKA

-401 PVEAKK
+401 PSEAKK
-407 VLQNK
+407 VLQDK
-412 QLNLNMW
+412 QLHLNMW
-419 VINEEQVYNPA
+419 VLNEEQVYNPA

-467 EDYDMIL
+467 ENYDMIL

-492 SCSSSNEITNLSN
+492 SCNSASEMTNLSN
-505 WCSKKFDQ
+505 WCDEDFDQ
-513 FMDEALDSA
+513 LMDKALDSP
-522 NLRVRANAYNQAQEL
+522 NLWERAHAYNQAQEL
-537 ILSELPI
+537 ILSKLPI
-544 IPIANVKR
+544 VPLANMKR
-552 VLVASSRVQH
+552 VLVVNSRVRH
-562 IEMSPFGSL
+562 IEMNPFGSL
-571 NFSTLSLRKGQK
+571 NFSTLSLRKGEK

>member
-1 MEYILQFGIIILSI
+1 MFIMRYKKL
-15 HQSIVMLN
+15 VMSVCW
-23 KKIFASFF
+23 FAFM
-31 LLAVAVNQA
+31 VNTVV
-40 IAAPRVPEELTDN
+40 AAPRVPEELTDN
-53 GLIYCTNATGF
+53 GLIYCTHASGF

-69 TADAG
+69 TSDAG

-89 DISNT
+89 EIANT
-94 SAIPT
+94 AIPT
-99 PVLAQSY
+99 PISAQSY
-106 SVSPDGTVITIH
+106 SISPDGKIITIY
-118 LRKGIKFHRTDWFK
+118 LRKGIKFHHTDWFK

-162 SVDYKNPQYRIFHE
+162 AVDYKNPQYRIFHE

-200 LNSHTVQITLFKP
+200 LNPHTVQITLFKP

-245 LDILPVGTGP
+245 LDLLPVGTGP

-281 IKDIIIDLSTDR
+281 IKNIIIDLSTDR

-321 NDERY
+321 NDKRY
-326 YVKTSDGMNL
+326 YVKSAEGMNL
-336 AYLAFNFQKVAIQ
+336 AYLAFNFQNVVIQ
-349 DEQLRRA
+349 DEQVRRA

-401 PVEAKK
+401 PSEAKK
-407 VLQNK
+407 VLQDK
-412 QLNLNMW
+412 QLHLNMW
-419 VINEEQVYNPA
+419 VLNEEQVYNPA

-467 EDYDMIL
+467 ENYDMIL

-492 SCSSSNEITNLSN
+492 SCNAASEMTNLSN
-505 WCSKKFDQ
+505 WCDEDFDQ
-513 FMDEALDSA
+513 LMDKALDSP
-522 NLRVRANAYNQAQEL
+522 NLWERAHVYNQAQEL
-537 ILSELPI
+537 ILSKLPI
-544 IPIANVKR
+544 IPLANMKR
-552 VLVASSRVQH
+552 VLVVNSRVRH
-562 IEMSPFGSL
+562 IEMNPFGSL
-571 NFSTLSLRKGQK
+571 NFSTLSLRKGEK

>member
-1 MEYILQFGIIILSI
+1 MFIMRYKKL
-15 HQSIVMLN
+15 VMSVCW
-23 KKIFASFF
+23 FAFM
-31 LLAVAVNQA
+31 VNTVV
-40 IAAPRVPEELTDN
+40 AAPRVPEELTDN
-53 GLIYCTNATGF
+53 GLIYCTHASGF

-69 TADAG
+69 TSDAG

-89 DISNT
+89 EISNT
-94 SAIPT
+94 AIPT
-99 PVLAQSY
+99 PILAQSY
-106 SVSPDGTVITIH
+106 SISPDGKIITIY
-118 LRKGIKFHRTDWFK
+118 LRKGIKFHHTDWFK

-162 SVDYKNPQYRIFHE
+162 AVDYKNPQYRIFHE

-200 LNSHTVQITLFKP
+200 LNPHTVQITLFKP

-245 LDILPVGTGP
+245 LDLLPVGTGP

-270 KNEDYWKKDAK
+270 KNEDYWKKEAK
-281 IKDIIIDLSTDR
+281 IKNIIIDLSTDR

-321 NDERY
+321 NDKRY
-326 YVKTSDGMNL
+326 YVKSAEGMNL
-336 AYLAFNFQKVAIQ
+336 AYLAFNFQNAVIQ
-349 DEQLRRA
+349 DEQVRRA

-401 PVEAKK
+401 PSEAKK
-407 VLQNK
+407 VLQDK
-412 QLNLNMW
+412 RLHLNMW
-419 VINEEQVYNPA
+419 VLNEEQVYNPA

-467 EDYDMIL
+467 ENYDMIL

-492 SCSSSNEITNLSN
+492 SCNAASEMTNLSN
-505 WCSKKFDQ
+505 WCDEDFDQ
-513 FMDEALDSA
+513 LMDKALDSP
-522 NLRVRANAYNQAQEL
+522 NLWERAHVYNQAQEL
-537 ILSELPI
+537 ILSKLPI
-544 IPIANVKR
+544 VPLANMKR
-552 VLVASSRVQH
+552 VLVVNSRVRH
-562 IEMSPFGSL
+562 IEMNPFGSL
-571 NFSTLSLRKGQK
+571 NFSTLSLRKGEK

>member
-1 MEYILQFGIIILSI
+1 MFIMWYKKL
-15 HQSIVMLN
+15 VMSVCW
-23 KKIFASFF
+23 FAFM
-31 LLAVAVNQA
+31 VNTVV
-40 IAAPRVPEELTDN
+40 AAPRVPEELTDN
-53 GLIYCTNATGF
+53 GLIYCTHASGF

-69 TADAG
+69 TSDAG

-89 DISNT
+89 EISNT
-94 SAIPT
+94 AIPT
-99 PVLAQSY
+99 PILAQSY
-106 SVSPDGTVITIH
+106 SISPDGKIITIY
-118 LRKGIKFHRTDWFK
+118 LRKGIKFHHTDWFK

-200 LNSHTVQITLFKP
+200 LNPHTVQITLFKP

-245 LDILPVGTGP
+245 LDLLPVGTGP

-281 IKDIIIDLSTDR
+281 IKNIIIDLSTDR

-321 NDERY
+321 NDKRY
-326 YVKTSDGMNL
+326 YVKSAEGMNL
-336 AYLAFNFQKVAIQ
+336 AYLAFNFQNAVIQ
-349 DEQLRRA
+349 DEQVRRA
-356 IAQAINRQRIIKT
+356 IAQAINRQRIIKA

-401 PVEAKK
+401 PSEAKK
-407 VLQNK
+407 VLQDK
-412 QLNLNMW
+412 QLHLNMW
-419 VINEEQVYNPA
+419 VLNEEQVYNPA

-467 EDYDMIL
+467 ENYDMIL

-492 SCSSSNEITNLSN
+492 SCNASSEMTNLSN
-505 WCSKKFDQ
+505 WCDEDFDQ
-513 FMDEALDSA
+513 LMDKALDSP
-522 NLRVRANAYNQAQEL
+522 NLWERAHVYNQAQEL
-537 ILSELPI
+537 ILSKLPI
-544 IPIANVKR
+544 VPLANMKR
-552 VLVASSRVQH
+552 VLVVNSRVRH
-562 IEMSPFGSL
+562 IEMNPFGSL
-571 NFSTLSLRKGQK
+571 NFSTLSLRKGEK

>member
-1 MEYILQFGIIILSI
+1 MFIMRYKKL
-15 HQSIVMLN
+15 VMSVCW
-23 KKIFASFF
+23 FAFM
-31 LLAVAVNQA
+31 VNTVV
-40 IAAPRVPEELTDN
+40 AAPRVPEELTDN
-53 GLIYCTNATGF
+53 GLIYCTHASGF

-69 TADAG
+69 TSDAG

-89 DISNT
+89 EISNT
-94 SAIPT
+94 AIPT
-99 PVLAQSY
+99 PILAQS
-106 SVSPDGTVITIH
+106 SSISPDGKIITIY
-118 LRKGIKFHRTDWFK
+118 LRKGIKFHHTDWFK

-162 SVDYKNPQYRIFHE
+162 AVDYKNPQYRIFHE

-200 LNSHTVQITLFKP
+200 LNPHTVQITLFKP

-245 LDILPVGTGP
+245 LDLLPVGTGP

-281 IKDIIIDLSTDR
+281 IKNIIIDLSTDR

-321 NDERY
+321 NDKRY
-326 YVKTSDGMNL
+326 YVKSAEGMNL
-336 AYLAFNFQKVAIQ
+336 AYLAFNFQNAVIQ
-349 DEQLRRA
+349 DEQIRRA

-401 PVEAKK
+401 PSEAKK
-407 VLQNK
+407 VLQDK
-412 QLNLNMW
+412 RLHLNMW
-419 VINEEQVYNPA
+419 VLNEEQVYNPA

-437 IKEDLNNVGVNVTI
+437 IKEDLNNIGVNVTI

-467 EDYDMIL
+467 ENYDMIL

-492 SCSSSNEITNLSN
+492 SCNAASEMTNLSN
-505 WCSKKFDQ
+505 WCDEDFDQ
-513 FMDEALDSA
+513 LMDKALDSP
-522 NLRVRANAYNQAQEL
+522 NLWERAHVYNQAQEL
-537 ILSELPI
+537 ILSKLPI
-544 IPIANVKR
+544 VPLANMKR
-552 VLVASSRVQH
+552 VLVVNSRVRH
-562 IEMSPFGSL
+562 IEMNPFGSL
-571 NFSTLSLRKGQK
+571 NFSTLSLRKGEK

>member
-1 MEYILQFGIIILSI
+1 M
-15 HQSIVMLN
+15 
-23 KKIFASFF
+23 SFF
-31 LLAVAVNQA
+31 LLSVAVNQA

>member
-1 MEYILQFGIIILSI
+1 MFIMRYKKL
-15 HQSIVMLN
+15 VMSVCW
-23 KKIFASFF
+23 FAFM
-31 LLAVAVNQA
+31 VNTVV
-40 IAAPRVPEELTDN
+40 AAPRVPEELTDN
-53 GLIYCTNATGF
+53 GLIYCTHASGF

-69 TADAG
+69 TSDAG

-89 DISNT
+89 EISNT
-94 SAIPT
+94 AIPT
-99 PVLAQSY
+99 PILAQSY
-106 SVSPDGTVITIH
+106 SISPDGKIITIY
-118 LRKGIKFHRTDWFK
+118 LRKGIKFHHTDWFK

-162 SVDYKNPQYRIFHE
+162 AVDYKNPQYRIFHE

-200 LNSHTVQITLFKP
+200 LNPHTVQITLFKP

-245 LDILPVGTGP
+245 LDLLPVGTGP

-281 IKDIIIDLSTDR
+281 IKNIIIDLSTDR

-321 NDERY
+321 NDKRY
-326 YVKTSDGMNL
+326 YVKSAEGMNL
-336 AYLAFNFQKVAIQ
+336 AYLAFNFQNAVIQ
-349 DEQLRRA
+349 DEQVRRA

-377 ANNIIPNISWASS
+377 ANNIIPNMSWASS
-390 VNTPDFAYDFN
+390 VTTPDFAYDFN
-401 PVEAKK
+401 PSEAKK
-407 VLQNK
+407 VLQDK
-412 QLNLNMW
+412 QLHLNMW
-419 VINEEQVYNPA
+419 VLNEEQVYNPA

-467 EDYDMIL
+467 ENYDMIL

-492 SCSSSNEITNLSN
+492 SCNSASEMTNLSN
-505 WCSKKFDQ
+505 WCDEDFDQ
-513 FMDEALDSA
+513 LMDKALDSP
-522 NLRVRANAYNQAQEL
+522 NLWERAHAYNQAQEL
-537 ILSELPI
+537 ILSKLPI
-544 IPIANVKR
+544 VPLANMKR
-552 VLVASSRVQH
+552 VLVVNSRVRH
-562 IEMSPFGSL
+562 IEMNPFGSL
-571 NFSTLSLRKGQK
+571 NFSTLSLRKGEK

>member
-1 MEYILQFGIIILSI
+1 MFIMWYKKL
-15 HQSIVMLN
+15 VMSVCW
-23 KKIFASFF
+23 FAFM
-31 LLAVAVNQA
+31 VNTVV
-40 IAAPRVPEELTDN
+40 AAPRVPEELTDN
-53 GLIYCTNATGF
+53 GLIYCTHASGF

-69 TADAG
+69 TSDAG

-89 DISNT
+89 EISNT
-94 SAIPT
+94 AIPT
-99 PVLAQSY
+99 PILAQSY
-106 SVSPDGTVITIH
+106 SISPDGKIITIY
-118 LRKGIKFHRTDWFK
+118 LRKGIKFHHTDWFK

-200 LNSHTVQITLFKP
+200 LNPHTVQITLFKP

-245 LDILPVGTGP
+245 LDLLPVGTGP

-270 KNEDYWKKDAK
+270 KNEDYWQKDAK
-281 IKDIIIDLSTDR
+281 IKNIIIDLSTDR

-321 NDERY
+321 NDKRY
-326 YVKTSDGMNL
+326 YVKSAEGMNL
-336 AYLAFNFQKVAIQ
+336 AYLAFNFQNAVIQ
-349 DEQLRRA
+349 DEQVRRA

-401 PVEAKK
+401 PSEAKK
-407 VLQNK
+407 VLQDK
-412 QLNLNMW
+412 QLHLNMW
-419 VINEEQVYNPA
+419 VLNEEQVYNPA

-467 EDYDMIL
+467 ENYDMIL

-492 SCSSSNEITNLSN
+492 SCNAASEMTNLSN
-505 WCSKKFDQ
+505 WCDEDFDQ
-513 FMDEALDSA
+513 LMDKALDSP
-522 NLRVRANAYNQAQEL
+522 NLWERAHVYNQAQEL
-537 ILSELPI
+537 ILSKLPI
-544 IPIANVKR
+544 VPLANMKR
-552 VLVASSRVQH
+552 VLVVNSRVRH
-562 IEMSPFGSL
+562 IEMNPFGSL
-571 NFSTLSLRKGQK
+571 NFSTLSLRKGEK

>member
-1 MEYILQFGIIILSI
+1 MFIMWYKKL
-15 HQSIVMLN
+15 VMSVCW
-23 KKIFASFF
+23 FAFM
-31 LLAVAVNQA
+31 VNTVV
-40 IAAPRVPEELTDN
+40 AAPRVPEELTDD
-53 GLIYCTNATGF
+53 GLIYCTHASGF

-69 TADAG
+69 TSDAG

-89 DISNT
+89 EISNT
-94 SAIPT
+94 AIPT
-99 PVLAQSY
+99 PILAQSY
-106 SVSPDGTVITIH
+106 SISPDGKIITIY
-118 LRKGIKFHRTDWFK
+118 LRKGIKFHHTDWFK

-200 LNSHTVQITLFKP
+200 LNPHTVQITLFKP

-245 LDILPVGTGP
+245 LDLLPVGTGP

-281 IKDIIIDLSTDR
+281 IKNIIIDLSTDR

-321 NDERY
+321 NDKRY
-326 YVKTSDGMNL
+326 YVKSAEGMNL
-336 AYLAFNFQKVAIQ
+336 AYLAFNFQNAVIQ
-349 DEQLRRA
+349 DEQVRRA

-401 PVEAKK
+401 PSEAKK
-407 VLQNK
+407 VLQDK
-412 QLNLNMW
+412 QLHLNMW
-419 VINEEQVYNPA
+419 VLNEEQVYNPA

-467 EDYDMIL
+467 ENYDMIL

-492 SCSSSNEITNLSN
+492 SCNAASEMTNLSN
-505 WCSKKFDQ
+505 WCDEDFDQ
-513 FMDEALDSA
+513 LMDKALDSP
-522 NLRVRANAYNQAQEL
+522 NLWERAHVYNQAQEL
-537 ILSELPI
+537 ILSKLPI
-544 IPIANVKR
+544 VPLANMKR
-552 VLVASSRVQH
+552 VLVVNSRVRH
-562 IEMSPFGSL
+562 IEMNPFGSL
-571 NFSTLSLRKGQK
+571 NFSTLSLRKGEK

>member
-1 MEYILQFGIIILSI
+1 
-15 HQSIVMLN
+15 MLN
-23 KKIFASFF
+23 KRILTSCC
-31 LLAVAVNQA
+31 LLAFAVNSA
-40 IAAPRVPEELTDN
+40 MAAPRVPEELTNN
-53 GLIYCTNATGF
+53 GLIYCTHASGF

-89 DISNT
+89 EISNT
-94 SAIPT
+94 SAAPT

-106 SVSPDGTVITIH
+106 SLSPDGKVITIH
-118 LRKGIKFHRTDWFK
+118 LRRGIKFHHTDWFK

-151 YETYLPTLEQS
+151 YETYLPTLEQT
-162 SVDYKNPQYRIFHE
+162 SVSYKNPQYRIFHE

-200 LNSHTVQITLFKP
+200 INPHTVEIILFKP
-213 DASILSHLASQY
+213 DSSILSHLASQY

-245 LDILPVGTGP
+245 LDTLPVGTGP

-270 KNEDYWKKDAK
+270 KNTDYWKKDAK
-281 IKDIIIDLSTDR
+281 INDIIIDLSTDR
-293 TGRLVKF
+293 TGRLIKF

-314 QLGLLKE
+314 QLGLLRE

-326 YVKTSDGMNL
+326 YIKNVEGMNL
-336 AYLAFNFQKVAIQ
+336 AYLAFNFQKTALQ

-356 IAQAINRQRIIKT
+356 ISQAINRQRIIKT

-377 ANNIIPNISWASS
+377 ANNIIPNISWASA
-390 VNTPDFAYDFN
+390 VNTPDFDYDYN
-401 PVEAKK
+401 PQQAKRI
-407 VLQNK
+407 LQDK
-412 QLNLNMW
+412 KLSLSMW

-437 IKEDLNNVGVNVTI
+437 IKADLTNAGVEVNI
-451 RSVTRTFLIDQ
+451 RSVTRTFLIEQ
-462 LNKKS
+462 LHKKA

-474 TGWLAGN
+474 TGWLGGN

-492 SCSSSNEITNLSN
+492 SCSTSNEITNLSN
-505 WCSKKFDQ
+505 WCSEKFDQ
-513 FMDEALDSA
+513 IMDEALDTS
-522 NLRVRANAYNQAQEL
+522 NQRVRSAAYNQAQTL

-552 VLVASSRVQH
+552 VLVASSRVQN
-562 IEMSPFGSL
+562 IDMSPFGSL
-571 NFSTLSLRKGQK
+571 NFSTLSLRKGHK

>member
-1 MEYILQFGIIILSI
+1 MFIMWYKKL
-15 HQSIVMLN
+15 VMSVCW
-23 KKIFASFF
+23 FAFM
-31 LLAVAVNQA
+31 VNTVV
-40 IAAPRVPEELTDN
+40 AAPRVPEELTDN
-53 GLIYCTNATGF
+53 GLIYCTHASGF

-69 TADAG
+69 TSDAG

-89 DISNT
+89 EISNT
-94 SAIPT
+94 AIPT
-99 PVLAQSY
+99 PILAQSY
-106 SVSPDGTVITIH
+106 SISPDGKIITIY
-118 LRKGIKFHRTDWFK
+118 LRKGIKFHHTDWFK

-200 LNSHTVQITLFKP
+200 LNPHTVQITLFKP

-245 LDILPVGTGP
+245 LDLLPVGTGP

-270 KNEDYWKKDAK
+270 KNEDYWQKDAK
-281 IKDIIIDLSTDR
+281 IKNIIIDLSTDR

-321 NDERY
+321 NDKRY
-326 YVKTSDGMNL
+326 YVKSAEGMNL
-336 AYLAFNFQKVAIQ
+336 AYLAFNFQNAVIQ
-349 DEQLRRA
+349 DEQVRRA

-401 PVEAKK
+401 PSEAKK
-407 VLQNK
+407 VLQDK
-412 QLNLNMW
+412 QLHLNMW
-419 VINEEQVYNPA
+419 VLNEEQVYNPA

-467 EDYDMIL
+467 ENYDMIL

-492 SCSSSNEITNLSN
+492 SCNAASEMTNLSN
-505 WCSKKFDQ
+505 WCNEDFDQ
-513 FMDEALDSA
+513 LMDKALDSP
-522 NLRVRANAYNQAQEL
+522 NLWERAHVYNQAQEL
-537 ILSELPI
+537 ILSKLPI
-544 IPIANVKR
+544 VPLANMKR
-552 VLVASSRVQH
+552 VLVVNSRVRH
-562 IEMSPFGSL
+562 IEMNPFGSL
-571 NFSTLSLRKGQK
+571 NFSTLSLRKGEK

>member
-1 MEYILQFGIIILSI
+1 MRYKKL
-15 HQSIVMLN
+15 VMSVCW
-23 KKIFASFF
+23 FAFM
-31 LLAVAVNQA
+31 VNTVV
-40 IAAPRVPEELTDN
+40 AAPRVPEELTDN
-53 GLIYCTNATGF
+53 GLIYCTHASGF

-69 TADAG
+69 TSDAG

-89 DISNT
+89 EISNT
-94 SAIPT
+94 AIPT
-99 PVLAQSY
+99 PILAQSY
-106 SVSPDGTVITIH
+106 SISPDGKIITIY
-118 LRKGIKFHRTDWFK
+118 LRKGIKFHHTDWFK

-200 LNSHTVQITLFKP
+200 LNPHTVQITLFKP

-245 LDILPVGTGP
+245 LDLLPVGTGP

-281 IKDIIIDLSTDR
+281 IKNIIIDLSTDR

-321 NDERY
+321 NDKRY
-326 YVKTSDGMNL
+326 YVKSAEGMNL
-336 AYLAFNFQKVAIQ
+336 AYLAFNFQNAVIQ
-349 DEQLRRA
+349 DEQVRRA

-401 PVEAKK
+401 PSEAKK
-407 VLQNK
+407 VLQDK
-412 QLNLNMW
+412 QLHLNMW
-419 VINEEQVYNPA
+419 VLNEEQVYNPA

-467 EDYDMIL
+467 ENYDMIL

-492 SCSSSNEITNLSN
+492 SCNLASEMTNLSN
-505 WCSKKFDQ
+505 WCDEDFDQ
-513 FMDEALDSA
+513 LMDKALDSP
-522 NLRVRANAYNQAQEL
+522 NLWERAHVYNQAQEL
-537 ILSELPI
+537 ILSKLPI
-544 IPIANVKR
+544 VPLVNMKR
-552 VLVASSRVQH
+552 VLVVNSRVRH
-562 IEMSPFGSL
+562 IEMNPFGSL
-571 NFSTLSLRKGQK
+571 NFSTLSLRKGEK

>member
-1 MEYILQFGIIILSI
+1 MFIMRYKKL
-15 HQSIVMLN
+15 VMSVCW
-23 KKIFASFF
+23 FVFM
-31 LLAVAVNQA
+31 VNTVV
-40 IAAPRVPEELTDN
+40 AAPRVPEELTDN
-53 GLIYCTNATGF
+53 GLIYCTHASGF

-69 TADAG
+69 TSDAG

-89 DISNT
+89 EISNT
-94 SAIPT
+94 AIPT
-99 PVLAQSY
+99 PILAQSY
-106 SVSPDGTVITIH
+106 SISPDGKIITIY
-118 LRKGIKFHRTDWFK
+118 LRKGIKFHHTDWFK

-162 SVDYKNPQYRIFHE
+162 AVDYKNPQYRIFHE

-200 LNSHTVQITLFKP
+200 LNPHTVQITLFKP

-245 LDILPVGTGP
+245 LDLLPVGTGP

-281 IKDIIIDLSTDR
+281 IKNIIIDLSTDR

-321 NDERY
+321 NDKRY
-326 YVKTSDGMNL
+326 YVKSAEGMNL
-336 AYLAFNFQKVAIQ
+336 AYLAFNFQNAVIQ
-349 DEQLRRA
+349 DEQVRRA

-401 PVEAKK
+401 PSEAKK
-407 VLQNK
+407 VLQDK
-412 QLNLNMW
+412 QLHLNMW
-419 VINEEQVYNPA
+419 VLNEEQVYNPA

-451 RSVTRTFLIDQ
+451 HSVTRTFLIDQ

-467 EDYDMIL
+467 ENYDMIL

-492 SCSSSNEITNLSN
+492 SCNAASEMTNLSN
-505 WCSKKFDQ
+505 WCDEDFDQ
-513 FMDEALDSA
+513 LMDKALDSP
-522 NLRVRANAYNQAQEL
+522 NLWERAHVYNQAQEL
-537 ILSELPI
+537 ILSKLPI
-544 IPIANVKR
+544 VPLANMKR
-552 VLVASSRVQH
+552 VLVVNSRVRH
-562 IEMSPFGSL
+562 IEMNPFGSL
-571 NFSTLSLRKGQK
+571 NFSTLSLRKGEK